1 MAGSWLSGRG
11 EPGRGPASI
20 SRTRPAVGGEVVGER
35 GEFGGVAAEALHLV
49 HGEDDP
55 AVRGVRLDLP
65 RRPQRLL
72 EPGSDPHPGAGL
84 LAEDL
89 VPRDAVPRERVEL
102 GVEFLPEGRAPRA
115 SEADVR
121 ARQVWVDR
129 RRRRGAGPPGPA
141 RAAVGG
147 GRHSQRLL
155 QPGHLREAA
164 GVVGGG
170 DGAAALAARR
180 AGLGVTLRTG
190 VLFDIVRV
198 RPVGRGWLLRVRHE
212 PGLSH
217 KASLRRGSVPL
228 LSENGFCVQVR
239 WRSGGPFLIL
249 LPQRT
254 VCESNRVCQSPKSAA
269 QMTGVRCTE
278 HRLRSWAA
286 GLCRLPSRV
295 GRLGR

>member
-147 GRHSQRLL
+147 G
-155 QPGHLREAA
+155 
-164 GVVGGG
+164 